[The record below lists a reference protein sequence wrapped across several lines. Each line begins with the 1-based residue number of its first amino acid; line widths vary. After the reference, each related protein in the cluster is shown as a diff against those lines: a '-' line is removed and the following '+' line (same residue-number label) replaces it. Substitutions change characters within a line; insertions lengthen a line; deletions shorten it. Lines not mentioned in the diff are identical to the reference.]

1 MRKVSTDITKA
12 FMNRK
17 SKSSGNTKT
26 DGTTYYLHGNAIAWH
41 CADGFVALTLAGYP
55 TTITRERLNTICMM
69 MFDYKPFHQKQYVQ
83 YYNDQE
89 IETDTVIRL
98 KRLELLDEVTP
109 CTM

>member
-1 MRKVSTDITKA
+1 MRKVSTDIAKA

-17 SKSSGNTKT
+17 SKSSDNTNT

-55 TTITRERLNTICMM
+55 TTTTRDRLNSICLM
-69 MFDYKPFHQKQYVQ
+69 MFDCTPFHQKKGVQ
-83 YYNDQE
+83 YYRDQK
-89 IETDTVIRL
+89 IDSDTVIRL
-98 KRLELLDEVTP
+98 KSVELLNGVTP